1 MGLHVIDEAKRC
13 LNCKKPRCQEGC
25 PIHTPIPVMIQMLL
39 QGEMP
44 EAAEMVFANNPLS
57 VICSLVCDH
66 EKQCEGH
73 CVKGIKGEPVHI
85 SSIENYISDTCFDR
99 MKLEQLPKNGKRIAV
114 VGAGPAGITIAI
126 LMACRGYKV
135 TIFEVKEKIGGIMR
149 YGIPEF
155 RLPKSILDRYY
166 VKMKELGI
174 LFRPN
179 FALGGSTGVEDLLR
193 DGYHAVFI
201 GTGTWRPYQLHI
213 PGETF
218 GNVHYGINYLNNP
231 DVYDLGERVLVI
243 GAGNAAMDV
252 ARTAIRK
259 GSRHVTVYS
268 ITEIPAASPKEVEY
282 AKLDGVEFEYL
293 QTAIEIRDEGAIICD
308 VEWTEDGKLVKKEET
323 ARLVPADSIIIS
335 ISQGPQD
342 RIVNRDKELQVD
354 DRGLLKTDANG
365 ETTMPGIF
373 ASGDVVTGAKTVV
386 EAVKYSKM
394 IADAM
399 DEYVKHIMNRN
410 TGWCSLQNISLYFF
424 YSKIKSI

>member
-231 DVYDLGERVLVI
+231 DVYDLGEQVLVI

-399 DEYVKHIMNRN
+399 DEYVKTH
-410 TGWCSLQNISLYFF
+410 YE
-424 YSKIKSI
+424 

>member
-193 DGYHAVFI
+193 DGYHAAFI

-268 ITEIPAASPKEVEY
+268 ITEVPAASPKEVEY

-293 QTAIEIRDEGAIICD
+293 QTAIEIRDEGAMICD

-399 DEYVKHIMNRN
+399 DEYVKTH
-410 TGWCSLQNISLYFF
+410 YE
-424 YSKIKSI
+424 